1 MDNLRV
7 LSHEI
12 EWSNYARSAYFA
24 TVVPGVEIRVS
35 NEVILVTDPLVPL
48 VDGNHAAMLNTTL
61 EHADDLIERIIRHY
75 QERSLTPTVV
85 LSPSCSPDDLGQ
97 RLLEHGFKPTGE
109 SEYWLDLEDA
119 SIIEGLKFP
128 ADIEVHEIEQAELTD
143 FCQIMAAAFEMP
155 GEIVPIL
162 YHNFSF
168 VNELPGIHNYLACV
182 NKKPVGCGSLFSYA
196 GFSSF
201 GSAGV
206 LLEARNYRIGPALI
220 ARGYQDWKKDGTKKF
235 LIQTLLPGLDR
246 KLSQVGCRRLF
257 TRSYYVLE

>member
-1 MDNLRV
+1 LDNSRI
-7 LSHEI
+7 LSREI

-35 NEVILVTDPLVPL
+35 NEVILVSDPLVPL
-48 VDGNHAAMLNTTL
+48 VDGNHAAMLNTTH
-61 EHADDLIERIIRHY
+61 EHTDDLIDRIIQHY
-75 QERSLTPTVV
+75 QERCLTPTVV

-97 RLLEHGFKPTGE
+97 RLLEHGFKLTGE
-109 SEYWLDLEDA
+109 PEYWLALEDG
-119 SIIEGLKFP
+119 SVVEGLKFP

-155 GEIVPIL
+155 DEIVPIL

-168 VNELPGIHNYLACV
+168 VNELPGIHNYLACI

-201 GSAGV
+201 GSTGV
-206 LLEARNYRIGPALI
+206 LPEARFYGIGPALF
-220 ARGYQDWKKDGTKKF
+220 AHGYQDWKKDRTKMF
-235 LIQTLLPGLDR
+235 LIQTVVPGMDR

-257 TRSYYVLE
+257 TRSYYALE